1 MGYRKVLDRVLI
13 IPYNGHMN
21 KLKHT
26 KKTDFQDTLNLDSKS
41 QLAKLLATEN
51 ITVQHNNVAT
61 ASFDVAN
68 RVLTLPIFKIKNK
81 NVYDMLVGHE
91 CGHALW
97 TTCDDWSEIGSD
109 DKLRMAVNILE
120 DTRIDKMIQS
130 KFPGIVDDY
139 HKGFKVLNDSNFY
152 GMQDHD
158 INTLSF
164 LDKVNMRSKSMNTL
178 DIDFS
183 DEETELLKQ
192 VDDIKTFDDVMKL
205 AKELLA
211 WQEQKNEE
219 MFANDSDVSA
229 DKQESEDGESDSDY
243 SDDDGEMRDEDSH
256 DDSGQDSSQDSEDD
270 ETERKDD
277 ETYSEYQQRMKDLE
291 EEKKLEEEMMKS
303 SMAPQEMQDD
313 DFGITNRE
321 FEKSVQQLTD
331 TAIDSKRVYA
341 NLPKTNLEN
350 TIITYKQW
358 FKDFGN
364 EIDQDSY
371 KDYKSQM
378 LSRFS
383 TFKRDS
389 MKTVNYL
396 VKEFEM
402 KKSATAYRR
411 ATTSKTGVIDP
422 MMLSKYKFTD
432 DIFKKLSIVP
442 DAKNHGMI
450 ILVDWSGSMSDV
462 LPAVIQQ
469 LMNLAWF
476 CRKINIPF
484 EVYAFSNYYN
494 YDSGD
499 YDWKRKAKNSF
510 DLKNGDLFMKNYKL
524 VNFLS
529 HKMNNQDF
537 EKGMQNLY
545 MTLEAQDYRGY
556 GTKSII
562 NWFDRNG
569 SQCARPIY
577 LPSCM
582 HLGSTPLNPALASM
596 IEIIPK
602 FKSKYGIE
610 KLSFITLT
618 DGASDGGEGIAE
630 DYTDSEGDTSVVSNS
645 YKGKLVINVGGK
657 NYYSENSREYS
668 SARMTTQLLNIIKQR
683 YNTNNIGFFLI
694 PNKSRKHLHWAI
706 EDYDSNGK
714 YVGYD
719 LDRVMKNLTK
729 DNVHLTSKTGYD
741 KYFITVG
748 NTRVESADLSS
759 LDSDAKTSDIK
770 RFFKNSMKGRLKS
783 RVLLNNF
790 IEEVA

>member
-1 MGYRKVLDRVLI
+1 MLDKVLI

-26 KKTDFQDTLNLDSKS
+26 KKQDFQDTLNLDSKS

-81 NVYDMLVGHE
+81 HVYDMLVGHE

-130 KFPGIVDDY
+130 KFPGIISDY
-139 HKGFKVLNDSNFY
+139 EKGFKVLNDSNFY

-164 LDKVNMRSKSMNTL
+164 LDKVNMRSKSMNTMS
-178 DIDFS
+178 IDFS
-183 DEETELLKQ
+183 DEEIKLLKQ

-211 WQEQKNEE
+211 WQKQKDEE
-219 MFANDSDVSA
+219 MFANNMDVSA
-229 DKQESEDGESDSDY
+229 DKQQSEDGESDSDSESDY
-243 SDDDGEMRDEDSH
+243 SDDDGQMRNEDSH
-256 DDSGQDSSQDSEDD
+256 DDSGQDSESKD
-270 ETERKDD
+270 ETEQRDD
-277 ETYSEYQQRMKDLE
+277 ETYREYQDRLKDLE
-291 EEKKLEEEMMKS
+291 NEKKLEEEMMKS

-313 DFGITNRE
+313 DFGITNRQ
-321 FEKSVQQLTD
+321 FEKSVQELTD
-331 TAIDSKRVYA
+331 TALDSKRAYA
-341 NLPKTNLEN
+341 NMPKANLDN
-350 TIITYKQW
+350 TIVTYKQW

-364 EIDQDSY
+364 EIDKDSY
-371 KDYKSQM
+371 KEYKSQM

-383 TFKRDS
+383 TFKKDS

-411 ATTSKTGVIDP
+411 ATTSKTGIIDP

-462 LPAVIQQ
+462 LPSVIQQ

-484 EVYAFSNYYN
+484 EVYAFSNYYG
-494 YDSGD
+494 YDSEN
-499 YDWKRKAKNSF
+499 YDWKKNMTNSF
-510 DLKNGDLFMKNYKL
+510 QLKKGDLFIKNYKL

-562 NWFDRNG
+562 NWFDRDNA
-569 SQCARPIY
+569 QPARPIY
-577 LPSCM
+577 MPSCM
-582 HLGSTPLNPALASM
+582 QLGSTPLNPALASM

-618 DGASDGGEGIAE
+618 DGASDGGEGIAADDT
-630 DYTDSEGDTSVVSNS
+630 DYDGNPSLSSNP

-657 NYYSENSREYS
+657 NYYSDNMRDYAS
-668 SARMTTQLLNIIKQR
+668 SKMTNQLLDIIKQKF
-683 YNTNNIGFFLI
+683 NTNNIGFFLI

-706 EDYDSNGK
+706 DSYDSKGR
-714 YVGYD
+714 YIGID
-719 LDRVMKNLTK
+719 LDTAMKDLTK
-729 DNVHLTSKTGYD
+729 DNVHLTPKTGYD

-770 RFFKNSMKGRLKS
+770 RLFRKSMTGRLKS

-790 IEEVA
+790 IDEVA

>member
-1 MGYRKVLDRVLI
+1 MLDTALKV
-13 IPYNGHMN
+13 PYNGHMN

-97 TTCDDWSEIGSD
+97 TTCDDWSEIGKD

-130 KFPGIVDDY
+130 KFPGIVEDY

-158 INTLSF
+158 INELSF
-164 LDKVNMRSKSMNTL
+164 LDKVNMRSKSMNTMS
-178 DIDFS
+178 IDFS

-192 VDDIKTFDDVMKL
+192 VDDIKTFADVMKL

-211 WQEQKNEE
+211 WQEKEDKKQMMNQGDISMSGADNEDADGE
-219 MFANDSDVSA
+219 QDSDEH
-229 DKQESEDGESDSDY
+229 K
-243 SDDDGEMRDEDSH
+243 DDDGEMRNEDSH
-256 DDSGQDSSQDSEDD
+256 SDSDKESELD
-270 ETERKDD
+270 ETKQRND
-277 ETYSEYQQRMKDLE
+277 ETYTQWKDRLKDIE
-291 EEKKLEEEMMKS
+291 NEKKLEEEMMKS

-331 TAIDSKRVYA
+331 TANDSRRAYA
-341 NLPKTNLEN
+341 SLPKANLEN
-350 TIITYKQW
+350 TIISYKQW

-364 EIDQDSY
+364 KVDTDSY
-371 KDYKSQM
+371 KEYKSQM
-378 LSRFS
+378 LSRYGN
-383 TFKRDS
+383 FKKDS

-411 ATTSKTGVIDP
+411 ATTSKTGIIDP

-462 LPAVIQQ
+462 LPSVIQQ

-484 EVYAFSNYYN
+484 EVYSFTNYYG
-494 YDSGD
+494 YDSND
-499 YDWKRKAKNSF
+499 YNWRDKITNSF
-510 DLKNGDLFMKNYKL
+510 DLKKGDLFMKNFKL

-529 HKMNNQDF
+529 HKMNNKDF
-537 EKGMQNLY
+537 EHGMQNLY
-545 MTLEAQDYRGY
+545 MTLECEDYRGY
-556 GTKSII
+556 GSKSII
-562 NWFDRNG
+562 NWYDNDVQ
-569 SQCARPIY
+569 SARPIY

-582 HLGSTPLNPALASM
+582 HLGSTPLNQALATM
-596 IEIIPK
+596 IDIIPK

-610 KLSFITLT
+610 KMSFITLT
-618 DGASDGGEGIAE
+618 DGASDGGDGIAADDT
-630 DYTDSEGDTSVVSNS
+630 DYDGNYKLSSNP
-645 YKGKLVINVGGK
+645 YKGRLVITVNGK
-657 NYYSENSREYS
+657 NYDTSNIRGYRSDQ
-668 SARMTTQLLNIIKQR
+668 MTLLLLEIIKKR

-694 PNKSRKHLHWAI
+694 PSKSRRHLHWAI
-706 EDYDSNGK
+706 DNYDSKGR

-719 LDRVMKNLTK
+719 LDDVMKDLTK
-729 DNVHLTSKTGYD
+729 NNVHLTPKSGYD

-748 NTRVESADLSS
+748 NTRVETADLSS

-770 RFFKNSMKGRLKS
+770 RLFKKSMTGRLKS

>member
-1 MGYRKVLDRVLI
+1 MLDTVLN

-130 KFPGIVDDY
+130 KFPGIISDY
-139 HKGFKVLNDSNFY
+139 EKGFKVLNDSNFY

-211 WQEQKNEE
+211 WQKQKDEE
-219 MFANDSDVSA
+219 MFANNMDVSA
-229 DKQESEDGESDSDY
+229 DKQQSEDGESDSDY
-243 SDDDGEMRDEDSH
+243 SDDDGQMRDEDSH
-256 DDSGQDSSQDSEDD
+256 DDSGQDSSQDSEGD

-277 ETYSEYQQRMKDLE
+277 ETYSEYQERLKDLE

-331 TAIDSKRVYA
+331 TALDSQRAYA
-341 NLPKTNLEN
+341 NLPKANLEN
-350 TIITYKQW
+350 TIVTYKQW

-364 EIDQDSY
+364 EIDKDSY
-371 KDYKSQM
+371 KEYKSQM
-378 LSRFS
+378 LSRYNN
-383 TFKRDS
+383 FKKDS

-411 ATTSKTGVIDP
+411 STTSKTGIIDP

-484 EVYAFSNYYN
+484 EVYAFSNYYG

-499 YDWKRKAKNSF
+499 YDWRDKMKNSF
-510 DLKNGDLFMKNYKL
+510 ELKKGDLFMKNYKL

-529 HKMNNQDF
+529 HKMNNKDF

-545 MTLEAQDYRGY
+545 MTIECEDYRGY
-556 GTKSII
+556 GSKSII
-562 NWFDRNG
+562 NWYDNDT
-569 SQCARPIY
+569 SCARPIY

-582 HLGSTPLNPALASM
+582 HLGSTPLNQALATM
-596 IEIIPK
+596 IDIIPK

-610 KLSFITLT
+610 KMSFITLT
-618 DGASDGGEGIAE
+618 DGASDSGEGIT
-630 DYTDSEGDTSVVSNS
+630 DDFTDSEGNHSMVSNP
-645 YKGKLVINVGGK
+645 YKGKLVITVNGK
-657 NYYSENSREYS
+657 NYDTSEIGGYRSD
-668 SARMTTQLLNIIKQR
+668 RMTALLLEIIRKR

-694 PNKSRKHLHWAI
+694 PNKSRRHLHWAI
-706 EDYDSNGK
+706 ENYDSKGR
-714 YVGYD
+714 YIGVD
-719 LDRVMKNLTK
+719 LDDVMKDLTK
-729 DNVHLTSKTGYD
+729 NNVHLSKKSGYD
-741 KYFITVG
+741 KYYITVG

-770 RFFKNSMKGRLKS
+770 RLFKKSMSGRLKS

>member
-1 MGYRKVLDRVLI
+1 MLDTVLI

-51 ITVQHNNVAT
+51 ITVQHNNVST

-81 NVYDMLVGHE
+81 HVYDMLVGHE

-130 KFPGIVDDY
+130 KFPGIISDY
-139 HKGFKVLNDSNFY
+139 EKGFKVLNDSNFY

-164 LDKVNMRSKSMNTL
+164 LDKVNMRSKSMNTM

-211 WQEQKNEE
+211 WQKQKDEE
-219 MFANDSDVSA
+219 MFANNMDVSA
-229 DKQESEDGESDSDY
+229 DKQQSEDGESDSDY
-243 SDDDGEMRDEDSH
+243 SDDDGQMRDEDSH

-277 ETYSEYQQRMKDLE
+277 ETYREWQDRLKDLE

-331 TAIDSKRVYA
+331 TALDSQRAYA
-341 NLPKTNLEN
+341 NLPKANLEN
-350 TIITYKQW
+350 TIVTYKQW

-364 EIDQDSY
+364 EIDKDSY
-371 KDYKSQM
+371 KEYKSQM
-378 LSRFS
+378 LSRYNN
-383 TFKRDS
+383 FKKDS

-411 ATTSKTGVIDP
+411 STTSKTGIIDP

-484 EVYAFSNYYN
+484 EVYAFSNYYG

-499 YDWKRKAKNSF
+499 YDWRDKMKNSF
-510 DLKNGDLFMKNYKL
+510 ELKKGDLFMKNYKL

-529 HKMNNQDF
+529 HKMNNKDF

-545 MTLEAQDYRGY
+545 MTLECEDYRGY
-556 GTKSII
+556 GSKSII
-562 NWFDRNG
+562 NWYDNDT
-569 SQCARPIY
+569 SCARPIY

-582 HLGSTPLNPALASM
+582 HLGSTPLNQALATM
-596 IEIIPK
+596 IDIIPK

-610 KLSFITLT
+610 KMSFITLT
-618 DGASDGGEGIAE
+618 DGASDSGEGIT
-630 DYTDSEGDTSVVSNS
+630 DDFTDSEGNHSMVSNP
-645 YKGKLVINVGGK
+645 YKGKLVITVNGK
-657 NYYSENSREYS
+657 NYDTSEIGGYRSD
-668 SARMTTQLLNIIKQR
+668 RMTALLLEIIRKR

-694 PNKSRKHLHWAI
+694 PNKSRRHLHWAI
-706 EDYDSNGK
+706 ENYDSKGR
-714 YVGYD
+714 YIGVD
-719 LDRVMKNLTK
+719 LDDVMKDLTK
-729 DNVHLTSKTGYD
+729 NNVHLSKKSGYD

-770 RFFKNSMKGRLKS
+770 RLFKKSMSGRLKS

>member
-1 MGYRKVLDRVLI
+1 M
-13 IPYNGHMN
+13 
-21 KLKHT
+21 
-26 KKTDFQDTLNLDSKS
+26 
-41 QLAKLLATEN
+41 
-51 ITVQHNNVAT
+51 
-61 ASFDVAN
+61 
-68 RVLTLPIFKIKNK
+68 
-81 NVYDMLVGHE
+81 
-91 CGHALW
+91 
-97 TTCDDWSEIGSD
+97 
-109 DKLRMAVNILE
+109 
-120 DTRIDKMIQS
+120 
-130 KFPGIVDDY
+130 
-139 HKGFKVLNDSNFY
+139 
-152 GMQDHD
+152 
-158 INTLSF
+158 
-164 LDKVNMRSKSMNTL
+164 

-211 WQEQKNEE
+211 WQKQKDEE
-219 MFANDSDVSA
+219 MFANNMDVSA
-229 DKQESEDGESDSDY
+229 DKQQSEDGESESDY
-243 SDDDGEMRDEDSH
+243 SDDDGQMRDEDSH

-277 ETYSEYQQRMKDLE
+277 ETYREWQDRLKDLE

-331 TAIDSKRVYA
+331 TALDSQRAYA
-341 NLPKTNLEN
+341 NLPKANLKN
-350 TIITYKQW
+350 TIVTYKQW

-364 EIDQDSY
+364 EIDKDSY
-371 KDYKSQM
+371 KEYKSQM
-378 LSRFS
+378 LSRYNN
-383 TFKRDS
+383 FKKDS

-411 ATTSKTGVIDP
+411 STTSKTGIIDP

-484 EVYAFSNYYN
+484 EVYAFSNYYG

-499 YDWKRKAKNSF
+499 YDWKNKMKNSF
-510 DLKNGDLFMKNYKL
+510 DLKKGDLFMKNYKL

-529 HKMNNQDF
+529 HKMNNKDF

-545 MTLEAQDYRGY
+545 MTLEITDYRGY

-562 NWFDRNG
+562 NWYDRDTPLA
-569 SQCARPIY
+569 SPIY
-577 LPSCM
+577 MPSCM
-582 HLGSTPLNPALASM
+582 HLGSTPLNQALATM
-596 IEIIPK
+596 IDIIPK

-610 KLSFITLT
+610 KMSFITLT
-618 DGASDGGEGIAE
+618 DGASDSGEGIT
-630 DYTDSEGDTSVVSNS
+630 DDFTDSEGNHSMVSNP
-645 YKGKLVINVGGK
+645 YKGKLVITVNGK
-657 NYYSENSREYS
+657 NYDTSEIGGYRSD
-668 SARMTTQLLNIIKQR
+668 RMTALLLEIIRKR

-694 PNKSRKHLHWAI
+694 PNKSRRHLHWAI
-706 EDYDSNGK
+706 ENYDSKGR
-714 YVGYD
+714 YIGVD
-719 LDRVMKNLTK
+719 LDDVMKDLTK
-729 DNVHLTSKTGYD
+729 NNVHLSKKSGYD

-770 RFFKNSMKGRLKS
+770 RLFKKSMSGRLKS

>member
-1 MGYRKVLDRVLI
+1 MLDTVLN

-81 NVYDMLVGHE
+81 HVYDMLVGHE

-130 KFPGIVDDY
+130 KFPGIISDY
-139 HKGFKVLNDSNFY
+139 EKGFKVLNDSNFY

-164 LDKVNMRSKSMNTL
+164 LDKVNMRSKSMNTM

-183 DEETELLKQ
+183 NEETELLKQ

-211 WQEQKNEE
+211 WQKQKDEE
-219 MFANDSDVSA
+219 MFANNMDVSA
-229 DKQESEDGESDSDY
+229 DKQQSEDGESDSDY
-243 SDDDGEMRDEDSH
+243 SDDDGQMRDEDSH

-277 ETYSEYQQRMKDLE
+277 ETYREWQDRLKDLE

-321 FEKSVQQLTD
+321 FEKSVQKLTD
-331 TAIDSKRVYA
+331 TAIDSKRAYA
-341 NLPKTNLEN
+341 NLPKTNLDN

-484 EVYAFSNYYN
+484 EVYAFSNYYG
-494 YDSGD
+494 YDSVD
-499 YDWKRKAKNSF
+499 YDWRDKMKNSF
-510 DLKNGDLFMKNYKL
+510 ELKKGDLFMKNYKL

-529 HKMNNQDF
+529 HKMNNKDF

-545 MTLEAQDYRGY
+545 MTLECEDYRGY
-556 GTKSII
+556 GSKSII
-562 NWFDRNG
+562 NWYDNDT
-569 SQCARPIY
+569 SCARPIY

-582 HLGSTPLNPALASM
+582 HLGSTPLNQALATM
-596 IEIIPK
+596 IDIIPK

-610 KLSFITLT
+610 KMSFITLT
-618 DGASDGGEGIAE
+618 DGASDSGEGIT
-630 DYTDSEGDTSVVSNS
+630 DDFTDSEGNHSMVSNP
-645 YKGKLVINVGGK
+645 YKAKLVITVNGK
-657 NYYSENSREYS
+657 NYDTSEIGGYRSD
-668 SARMTTQLLNIIKQR
+668 RMTALLLEIIRKR

-694 PNKSRKHLHWAI
+694 PNKSRRHLHWAI
-706 EDYDSNGK
+706 ENYDSKGR
-714 YVGYD
+714 YIGVD
-719 LDRVMKNLTK
+719 LDDVMKDLTK
-729 DNVHLTSKTGYD
+729 NNVHLSKKSGYD

-770 RFFKNSMKGRLKS
+770 RLFKKSMSGRLKS

>member
-1 MGYRKVLDRVLI
+1 
-13 IPYNGHMN
+13 
-21 KLKHT
+21 
-26 KKTDFQDTLNLDSKS
+26 
-41 QLAKLLATEN
+41 
-51 ITVQHNNVAT
+51 
-61 ASFDVAN
+61 
-68 RVLTLPIFKIKNK
+68 
-81 NVYDMLVGHE
+81 
-91 CGHALW
+91 
-97 TTCDDWSEIGSD
+97 
-109 DKLRMAVNILE
+109 
-120 DTRIDKMIQS
+120 
-130 KFPGIVDDY
+130 
-139 HKGFKVLNDSNFY
+139 
-152 GMQDHD
+152 
-158 INTLSF
+158 
-164 LDKVNMRSKSMNTL
+164 
-178 DIDFS
+178 
-183 DEETELLKQ
+183 
-192 VDDIKTFDDVMKL
+192 
-205 AKELLA
+205 
-211 WQEQKNEE
+211 
-219 MFANDSDVSA
+219 
-229 DKQESEDGESDSDY
+229 
-243 SDDDGEMRDEDSH
+243 
-256 DDSGQDSSQDSEDD
+256 
-270 ETERKDD
+270 
-277 ETYSEYQQRMKDLE
+277 
-291 EEKKLEEEMMKS
+291 
-303 SMAPQEMQDD
+303 
-313 DFGITNRE
+313 
-321 FEKSVQQLTD
+321 
-331 TAIDSKRVYA
+331 
-341 NLPKTNLEN
+341 
-350 TIITYKQW
+350 
-358 FKDFGN
+358 
-364 EIDQDSY
+364 
-371 KDYKSQM
+371 
-378 LSRFS
+378 
-383 TFKRDS
+383 
-389 MKTVNYL
+389 
-396 VKEFEM
+396 
-402 KKSATAYRR
+402 
-411 ATTSKTGVIDP
+411 
-422 MMLSKYKFTD
+422 
-432 DIFKKLSIVP
+432 
-442 DAKNHGMI
+442 MI

-462 LPAVIQQ
+462 LPSVIQQ

-484 EVYAFSNYYN
+484 EVYAFSNYYG
-494 YDSGD
+494 YDSTD
-499 YDWKRKAKNSF
+499 YDWRDKVKNSF
-510 DLKNGDLFMKNYKL
+510 DLKKGDLFMKNYKL

-529 HKMNNQDF
+529 HKMNNKDF

-556 GTKSII
+556 GSKTII
-562 NWFDRNG
+562 NWYDSDGR
-569 SQCARPIY
+569 QCARPIY

-630 DYTDSEGDTSVVSNS
+630 DMTDREGNTEVVSNS

-668 SARMTTQLLNIIKQR
+668 SSRMTTQLLNIIKQR

>member
-1 MGYRKVLDRVLI
+1 MI

-26 KKTDFQDTLNLDSKS
+26 KKQDFQDTLNLDSKS

-81 NVYDMLVGHE
+81 HVYDMLVGHE

-130 KFPGIVDDY
+130 KFPGIISDY
-139 HKGFKVLNDSNFY
+139 EKGFKVLNDSNFY

-164 LDKVNMRSKSMNTL
+164 LDKVNMRSKSMNTMS
-178 DIDFS
+178 IDFS
-183 DEETELLKQ
+183 DEEIKLLKQ

-211 WQEQKNEE
+211 WQKQKDEE
-219 MFANDSDVSA
+219 MFANNMDVSA
-229 DKQESEDGESDSDY
+229 DKQQSEDGESDSDSESDY
-243 SDDDGEMRDEDSH
+243 SDDDGQMRNEDSH
-256 DDSGQDSSQDSEDD
+256 DDSGQDSESKD
-270 ETERKDD
+270 ETEQRDD
-277 ETYSEYQQRMKDLE
+277 ETYREYQDRLKDLE
-291 EEKKLEEEMMKS
+291 NEKKLEEEMMKS

-313 DFGITNRE
+313 DFGITNRQ
-321 FEKSVQQLTD
+321 FEKSVQELTD
-331 TAIDSKRVYA
+331 TALDSKRAYA
-341 NLPKTNLEN
+341 NMPKANLDN
-350 TIITYKQW
+350 TIVTYKQW

-364 EIDQDSY
+364 EIDKDSY
-371 KDYKSQM
+371 KEYKSQM

-383 TFKRDS
+383 TFKKDS

-411 ATTSKTGVIDP
+411 ATTSKTGIIDP

-462 LPAVIQQ
+462 LPSVIQQ

-484 EVYAFSNYYN
+484 EVYAFSNYYG
-494 YDSGD
+494 YDSEN
-499 YDWKRKAKNSF
+499 YDWKKNMTNSF
-510 DLKNGDLFMKNYKL
+510 QLKKGDLFIKNYKL

-562 NWFDRNG
+562 NWFDRDNA
-569 SQCARPIY
+569 QPARPIY
-577 LPSCM
+577 MPSCM
-582 HLGSTPLNPALASM
+582 QLGSTPLNPALASM

-618 DGASDGGEGIAE
+618 DGASDGGEGIAADDT
-630 DYTDSEGDTSVVSNS
+630 DYDGNPSLSSNP

-657 NYYSENSREYS
+657 NYYSDNMRDYAS
-668 SARMTTQLLNIIKQR
+668 SKMTNQLLDIIKQKF
-683 YNTNNIGFFLI
+683 NTNNIGFFLI

-706 EDYDSNGK
+706 DSYDSKGR
-714 YVGYD
+714 YIGID
-719 LDRVMKNLTK
+719 LDTAMKDLTK
-729 DNVHLTSKTGYD
+729 DNVHLTPKTGYD

-770 RFFKNSMKGRLKS
+770 RLFRKSMTGRLKS

-790 IEEVA
+790 IDEVA

>member
-1 MGYRKVLDRVLI
+1 MLDTALKV
-13 IPYNGHMN
+13 PYNGHMN

-211 WQEQKNEE
+211 WQKQKDEE
-219 MFANDSDVSA
+219 IFANDMDVSA
-229 DKQESEDGESDSDY
+229 QKQEGGDNQDADGEQDSEY
-243 SDDDGEMRDEDSH
+243 EDDDGQMRNEDSH
-256 DDSGQDSSQDSEDD
+256 DDSGQGSED
-270 ETERKDD
+270 EKEKRED
-277 ETYSEYQQRMKDLE
+277 ETYSEWQDRLEKIKE
-291 EEKKLEEEMMKS
+291 EEKLEEEMMKS
-303 SMAPQEMQDD
+303 SMAPQEMQD

-331 TAIDSKRVYA
+331 TALDSKRAYA
-341 NLPKTNLEN
+341 NLPKANLEN
-350 TIITYKQW
+350 TIVTYKQW

-364 EIDQDSY
+364 EIDKDSF
-371 KDYKSQM
+371 KEYKSQM
-378 LSRFS
+378 LSRYNN
-383 TFKRDS
+383 FKKDS

-411 ATTSKTGVIDP
+411 STTSKTGIIDP

-462 LPAVIQQ
+462 LPSVIQQ

-484 EVYAFSNYYN
+484 EVYAFSNYYG
-494 YDSGD
+494 YDSND
-499 YDWKRKAKNSF
+499 YDWRDKMKNSF
-510 DLKNGDLFMKNYKL
+510 ELKKGDLFMKNYKL

-529 HKMNNQDF
+529 HKMNNKDF

-545 MTLEAQDYRGY
+545 ITLECEDYRGY
-556 GTKSII
+556 GSKSII
-562 NWFDRNG
+562 NWYDRNDTP
-569 SQCARPIY
+569 CARPIS
-577 LPSCM
+577 LPKCM
-582 HLGSTPLNPALASM
+582 QLGSTPLNQALATM
-596 IEIIPK
+596 IHIIPK
-602 FKSKYGIE
+602 FKSKYAVE
-610 KLSFITLT
+610 KMSFITLT
-618 DGASDGGEGIAE
+618 DGASDSGEGIA
-630 DYTDSEGDTSVVSNS
+630 DDFTDSEGKQSIISNP
-645 YKGKLVINVGGK
+645 YKGKLVITVNGK
-657 NYYSENSREYS
+657 NYDTSHIGGYRSDK
-668 SARMTTQLLNIIKQR
+668 MTSLLLQIIKKR

-694 PNKSRKHLHWAI
+694 PNKSRRHLSWAV
-706 EDYDSNGK
+706 ENYDSKGR
-714 YVGYD
+714 YIGYE
-719 LDRVMKNLTK
+719 LDDVMKDLTK
-729 DNVHLTSKTGYD
+729 NNVHLTKKSGYD

-770 RFFKNSMKGRLKS
+770 RLFRKSMTGRLKS

-790 IEEVA
+790 IDEVA

>member
-1 MGYRKVLDRVLI
+1 
-13 IPYNGHMN
+13 MN

-81 NVYDMLVGHE
+81 HVYDMLVGHE

-130 KFPGIVDDY
+130 KFPGIISDY
-139 HKGFKVLNDSNFY
+139 EKGFKVLNDSNFY

-164 LDKVNMRSKSMNTL
+164 LDKVNMRSKSMNTM

-211 WQEQKNEE
+211 WQKQKDEE
-219 MFANDSDVSA
+219 MFANNSDVSA
-229 DKQESEDGESDSDY
+229 DKQESEDGESESDY
-243 SDDDGEMRDEDSH
+243 SDDDGQMRDEDSH
-256 DDSGQDSSQDSEDD
+256 DDSGQDSSQDSEGD

-277 ETYSEYQQRMKDLE
+277 ETYSEYQERLKDLE

-313 DFGITNRE
+313 FGITNRE

-331 TAIDSKRVYA
+331 TALDSQRAYA
-341 NLPKTNLEN
+341 NLPKANLEN
-350 TIITYKQW
+350 TIVTYKQW

-364 EIDQDSY
+364 EIDKDSY
-371 KDYKSQM
+371 KEYKSQM
-378 LSRFS
+378 LSRYNN
-383 TFKRDS
+383 FKKDS

-411 ATTSKTGVIDP
+411 STTSKTGIIDP

-484 EVYAFSNYYN
+484 EVYAFSNYYG

-499 YDWKRKAKNSF
+499 YDWRDKMKNSF
-510 DLKNGDLFMKNYKL
+510 ELKKGDLFMKNYKL

-529 HKMNNQDF
+529 HKMNNKDF

-545 MTLEAQDYRGY
+545 MTLECEDYRGY
-556 GTKSII
+556 GSKSII
-562 NWFDRNG
+562 NWYDNDT
-569 SQCARPIY
+569 SCARPIY

-582 HLGSTPLNPALASM
+582 HLGSTPLNQALATM
-596 IEIIPK
+596 IDIIPK

-610 KLSFITLT
+610 KMSFITLT
-618 DGASDGGEGIAE
+618 DGASDSGEGIT
-630 DYTDSEGDTSVVSNS
+630 DDFTDSEGNHSMVSNP
-645 YKGKLVINVGGK
+645 YKGKLVITVNGK
-657 NYYSENSREYS
+657 NYDTSEIGGYRSD
-668 SARMTTQLLNIIKQR
+668 RMTALLLEIIRKR

-694 PNKSRKHLHWAI
+694 PNKSRRHLHWAI
-706 EDYDSNGK
+706 ENYDSKGR
-714 YVGYD
+714 YIGVD
-719 LDRVMKNLTK
+719 LDDVMKDLTK
-729 DNVHLTSKTGYD
+729 NNVHLSKKSGYD

-770 RFFKNSMKGRLKS
+770 RLFKKSMSGRLKS

>member
-1 MGYRKVLDRVLI
+1 MLDKVLKVS
-13 IPYNGHMN
+13 YNKDMN

-26 KKTDFQDTLNLDSKS
+26 KKQDFQDTLNLDSKS

-51 ITVQHNNVAT
+51 ITVQHNNVST

-158 INTLSF
+158 INELSF
-164 LDKVNMRSKSMNTL
+164 LDKVNMRSKSMNTM

-183 DEETELLKQ
+183 DEETELLKK

-205 AKELLA
+205 AKKLLA
-211 WQEQKNEE
+211 WQEQKDME
-219 MFANDSDVSA
+219 MLANSSDVSA
-229 DKQESEDGESDSDY
+229 QKQEGGDNEDADGEQDTDN
-243 SDDDGEMRDEDSH
+243 SDDDGQMRDEDTHS
-256 DDSGQDSSQDSEDD
+256 DNSENSED
-270 ETERKDD
+270 EKEQKDD
-277 ETYSEYQQRMKDLE
+277 ETYREYQDRLEKIKDKE
-291 EEKKLEEEMMKS
+291 KLEEEMMKS

-331 TAIDSKRVYA
+331 TALDSQRAYA
-341 NLPKTNLEN
+341 NLPKANLEN
-350 TIITYKQW
+350 TIVTYKQW

-364 EIDQDSY
+364 TVDKESY
-371 KDYKSQM
+371 SEYKSQM
-378 LSRFS
+378 LSRYN
-383 TFKRDS
+383 TFKKDS

-462 LPAVIQQ
+462 LPSVIQQ
-469 LMNLAWF
+469 LMNLTWF

-484 EVYAFSNYYN
+484 EVYAFSNYYGYDTEN
-494 YDSGD
+494 YD
-499 YDWKRKAKNSF
+499 WRENMTNSF
-510 DLKNGDLFMKNYKL
+510 DLKKGDLFMKNYKL

-529 HKMNNQDF
+529 HKMNNKDF

-545 MTLEAQDYRGY
+545 MTLEITDYRGY

-562 NWFDRNG
+562 NWYDRDTPLA
-569 SQCARPIY
+569 SPIY
-577 LPSCM
+577 MPSCM
-582 HLGSTPLNPALASM
+582 HLGSTPLNQALATM
-596 IEIIPK
+596 IDIIPK

-610 KLSFITLT
+610 KMSFITLT
-618 DGASDGGEGIAE
+618 DGASDSGEGIT
-630 DYTDSEGDTSVVSNS
+630 DDFTDSEGNHSRVSNP
-645 YKGKLVINVGGK
+645 YKGKLVITVKGK
-657 NYYSENSREYS
+657 NYDTSNIRGYRSGT
-668 SARMTTQLLNIIKQR
+668 MTSLLLEIIKKR

-694 PNKSRKHLHWAI
+694 PSKSRRHLHWAI
-706 EDYDSNGK
+706 DNYDNKGR

-719 LDRVMKNLTK
+719 LDDVMKDLTK
-729 DNVHLTSKTGYD
+729 DNVHLTPKSGYD

-748 NTRVESADLSS
+748 NTKVETADLSS
-759 LDSDAKTSDIK
+759 LDTDAKTSDIK
-770 RFFKNSMKGRLKS
+770 RLFKKSMTGRLKS

>member
-1 MGYRKVLDRVLI
+1 MLDTALN

-97 TTCDDWSEIGSD
+97 TTCDDWSEIGKD

-130 KFPGIVDDY
+130 KFPGIIEDY

-158 INTLSF
+158 INELSF
-164 LDKVNMRSKSMNTL
+164 LDKVNMRSKSMNTMS
-178 DIDFS
+178 IDFS

-211 WQEQKNEE
+211 WQKEKDEE
-219 MFANDSDVSA
+219 MFANNMDVSA
-229 DKQESEDGESDSDY
+229 DKKQGGDNQDADSEQDSEY
-243 SDDDGEMRDEDSH
+243 GDDDGEMRNEDSH
-256 DDSGQDSSQDSEDD
+256 NDSESED
-270 ETERKDD
+270 EKEKKED
-277 ETYSEYQQRMKDLE
+277 ETYTEYQDRLKDLE
-291 EEKKLEEEMMKS
+291 EEKKLEEEMSQS
-303 SMAPQEMQDD
+303 SMAPKNMQDE

-331 TAIDSKRVYA
+331 TALDSKRVYA
-341 NLPKTNLEN
+341 SLPKANLEN
-350 TIITYKQW
+350 TIVTYKQW
-358 FKDFGN
+358 FKDFGYVVD
-364 EIDQDSY
+364 EDSY

-378 LSRFS
+378 LSRYN
-383 TFKRDS
+383 TFKKDS

-402 KKSATAYRR
+402 KKSATAYKRS
-411 ATTSKTGVIDP
+411 TTSKTGIIDP

-450 ILVDWSGSMSDV
+450 ILVDWSGSMSEV
-462 LPAVIQQ
+462 LPSVIQQ

-494 YDSGD
+494 YTSND
-499 YDWKRKAKNSF
+499 YNWKDKISNSF
-510 DLKNGDLFMKNYKL
+510 DLKKGDLFMKNFKL
-524 VNFLS
+524 VNFIS
-529 HKMNNQDF
+529 HKMNNKDF
-537 EKGMQNLY
+537 EHGMKNLY
-545 MTLEAQDYRGY
+545 MTLEINDFRGY
-556 GTKSII
+556 SSKRLVDWGTYDNPVS
-562 NWFDRNG
+562 
-569 SQCARPIY
+569 RPIY
-577 LPSCM
+577 MPSCM
-582 HLGSTPLNPALASM
+582 QLGSTPLNQALTAM
-596 IEIIPK
+596 IDIIPK
-602 FKSKYGIE
+602 FKSKYAIE
-610 KLSFITLT
+610 KLSFVTLT
-618 DGASDGGEGIAE
+618 DGASDGGEGIADDDK
-630 DYTDSEGDTSVVSNS
+630 DYEGNHKLSSNP
-645 YKGKLVINVGGK
+645 YKGKLVITSKGK
-657 NYYSENSREYS
+657 NYDTSKLNGYGSE
-668 SARMTTQLLNIIKQR
+668 RMTSLLLEIIKKK

-694 PNKSRKHLHWAI
+694 PNKSRRHLSWAI
-706 EDYDSNGK
+706 ESYDSKGR

-719 LDRVMKNLTK
+719 LDVVMKDLTK
-729 DNVHLTSKTGYD
+729 NNVHLTSKTGYD

-770 RFFKNSMKGRLKS
+770 RFFKKSMTGRLKS

>member
-1 MGYRKVLDRVLI
+1 MLDTVLI

-51 ITVQHNNVAT
+51 ITVQHNNVST

-81 NVYDMLVGHE
+81 HVYDMLVGHE

-229 DKQESEDGESDSDY
+229 DKQQSEDGESDSDSDY
-243 SDDDGEMRDEDSH
+243 SDDDGQMRDEDSH
-256 DDSGQDSSQDSEDD
+256 DDSGQDSSQDSKD
-270 ETERKDD
+270 EKEQKDD
-277 ETYSEYQQRMKDLE
+277 ETYSEYQERLEKIKE
-291 EEKKLEEEMMKS
+291 EEKLEEEMMKS

-331 TAIDSKRVYA
+331 TALDSKRAYA
-341 NLPKTNLEN
+341 NLPKANLEN
-350 TIITYKQW
+350 TIVTYKQW

-364 EIDQDSY
+364 EIDKDSF
-371 KDYKSQM
+371 KEYKSQM
-378 LSRFS
+378 LSRYNN
-383 TFKRDS
+383 FKKDS

-411 ATTSKTGVIDP
+411 ATTSKTGIIDP

-462 LPAVIQQ
+462 LPSVIQQ

-484 EVYAFSNYYN
+484 EVYAFSNYYG
-494 YDSGD
+494 YDSND
-499 YDWKRKAKNSF
+499 YNWKDKMKNSF
-510 DLKNGDLFMKNYKL
+510 ELKKGDLFMKNYKL

-529 HKMNNQDF
+529 HKMNNKDF

-545 MTLEAQDYRGY
+545 MTLECEDYRGY
-556 GTKSII
+556 GSKSII
-562 NWFDRNG
+562 NWYDNDT
-569 SQCARPIY
+569 SCARPIY

-582 HLGSTPLNPALASM
+582 HLGSTPLNQALATM
-596 IEIIPK
+596 IDIIPK

-610 KLSFITLT
+610 KMSFITLT
-618 DGASDGGEGIAE
+618 DGASDSGEGIT
-630 DYTDSEGDTSVVSNS
+630 DDFTDSQGNHSMVSNP
-645 YKGKLVINVGGK
+645 YKGKLVITVNGK
-657 NYYSENSREYS
+657 NYDTSEIGGSRYD
-668 SARMTTQLLNIIKQR
+668 RMTSLLLEIIRKR

-694 PNKSRKHLHWAI
+694 PNKSRRHLHWAI
-706 EDYDSNGK
+706 ENYDSKGR
-714 YVGYD
+714 YIGVD
-719 LDRVMKNLTK
+719 LDDVMKDLTK
-729 DNVHLTSKTGYD
+729 DNVHLTKKSGYD

-770 RFFKNSMKGRLKS
+770 RLFKKSMSGRLKS

>member
-1 MGYRKVLDRVLI
+1 MLDKVLKVS
-13 IPYNGHMN
+13 YNEHMN

-26 KKTDFQDTLNLDSKS
+26 KKQDFQDTLNLDSKS

-81 NVYDMLVGHE
+81 HVYDMLVGHE

-97 TTCDDWSEIGSD
+97 TTCDDWSEIGKD

-130 KFPGIVDDY
+130 KFPGIVEDY

-158 INTLSF
+158 INELSF

-229 DKQESEDGESDSDY
+229 DKQESEDGESDSDSESDY

-256 DDSGQDSSQDSEDD
+256 DDSGQDSKDDSKD
-270 ETERKDD
+270 ELTQRDD
-277 ETYSEYQQRMKDLE
+277 ETYREFQKRKEEFE

-313 DFGITNRE
+313 FGITNRE

-331 TAIDSKRVYA
+331 TSSDSLRQYA
-341 NLPKTNLEN
+341 NLPKANLDN
-350 TIITYKQW
+350 TIVTYKQW

-364 EIDQDSY
+364 EIDKDSY

-383 TFKRDS
+383 TFKKDS

-462 LPAVIQQ
+462 LPSVIQQ

-484 EVYAFSNYYN
+484 EVYAFSNYYG
-494 YDSGD
+494 YDSDD
-499 YDWKRKAKNSF
+499 YNWRDQMKNSF
-510 DLKNGDLFMKNYKL
+510 DLKKGDLFMKNYKL

-562 NWFDRNG
+562 NWYDRDTP
-569 SQCARPIY
+569 SARPIY
-577 LPSCM
+577 MPSCM
-582 HLGSTPLNPALASM
+582 QLGSTPLNPALATM
-596 IEIIPK
+596 IDIIPK
-602 FKSKYGIE
+602 FKSKYGVE

-618 DGASDGGEGIAE
+618 DGASDGGEGIA
-630 DYTDSEGDTSVVSNS
+630 DDFTDSQGNHSMVSNP
-645 YKGKLVINVGGK
+645 YKGNLVVNVGGK
-657 NYYSENSREYS
+657 NYSTDNKRDYAS
-668 SARMTTQLLNIIKQR
+668 SKMTNQLLDIIKQR
-683 YNTNNIGFFLI
+683 FNTNNIGFFLI

-706 EDYDSNGK
+706 DSYDSNGR
-714 YVGYD
+714 YVGAD
-719 LDRVMKNLTK
+719 LDTAMKDLTK
-729 DNVHLTSKTGYD
+729 DNVHLTPKTGYD

-748 NTRVESADLSS
+748 NTKVESADLSS

-770 RFFKNSMKGRLKS
+770 RLFRKSMTGRLKS

-790 IEEVA
+790 IDEVA

>member
-1 MGYRKVLDRVLI
+1 MLDTALKV
-13 IPYNGHMN
+13 PYNGHMN

-211 WQEQKNEE
+211 WQKQKDEE
-219 MFANDSDVSA
+219 IFANDMDVSA
-229 DKQESEDGESDSDY
+229 QKQEGGDNQDADGEQDSEY
-243 SDDDGEMRDEDSH
+243 EDDDGQMRNEDSH
-256 DDSGQDSSQDSEDD
+256 DDSGQGSED
-270 ETERKDD
+270 EKEKRED
-277 ETYSEYQQRMKDLE
+277 ETYSEWQDRLEKIKE
-291 EEKKLEEEMMKS
+291 EEKLEEEMMKS
-303 SMAPQEMQDD
+303 SMAPQEMQD

-331 TAIDSKRVYA
+331 TALDSKRAYA
-341 NLPKTNLEN
+341 NLPKANLEN
-350 TIITYKQW
+350 TIISYKQW

-364 EIDQDSY
+364 TIDEDSY

-378 LSRFS
+378 LSRYNN
-383 TFKRDS
+383 FKKDS

-402 KKSATAYRR
+402 KKSATAYKRS
-411 ATTSKTGVIDP
+411 TTSKTGIIDP

-450 ILVDWSGSMSDV
+450 ILVDWSGSMSEV
-462 LPAVIQQ
+462 LPSVIQQ

-484 EVYAFSNYYN
+484 EVYAFSNYYG

-499 YDWKRKAKNSF
+499 YDWRDKMKNSF
-510 DLKNGDLFMKNYKL
+510 ELKKGDLFMKNFNL

-529 HKMNNQDF
+529 HKMNNKDF

-545 MTLEAQDYRGY
+545 ITLECEDYRGY
-556 GTKSII
+556 GSKSII
-562 NWFDRNG
+562 NWYDRNDTP
-569 SQCARPIY
+569 CARPIS
-577 LPSCM
+577 LPKCM
-582 HLGSTPLNPALASM
+582 QLGSTPLNQALATM
-596 IEIIPK
+596 IHIIPK
-602 FKSKYGIE
+602 FKSKYAVE
-610 KLSFITLT
+610 KMSFITLT
-618 DGASDGGEGIAE
+618 DGASDGGDGIA
-630 DYTDSEGDTSVVSNS
+630 DDFTDSKGKQSIISNP
-645 YKGKLVINVGGK
+645 YKGKLVITVNGK
-657 NYYSENSREYS
+657 NYDTSHIGGYRSDK
-668 SARMTTQLLNIIKQR
+668 MTSLLLQIIKKR

-694 PNKSRKHLHWAI
+694 PNKSRRHLSWAV
-706 EDYDSNGK
+706 ENYDSKGR
-714 YVGYD
+714 YIGYE
-719 LDRVMKNLTK
+719 LDDVMKDLTK
-729 DNVHLTSKTGYD
+729 NNVHLTKKSGYD

-770 RFFKNSMKGRLKS
+770 RLFRKSMTGRLKS

>member
-1 MGYRKVLDRVLI
+1 MGYRKVLDTVLN

-130 KFPGIVDDY
+130 KFPGIISDY
-139 HKGFKVLNDSNFY
+139 EKGFKVLNDSNFY

-164 LDKVNMRSKSMNTL
+164 LDKVNMRSKSMNTM

-211 WQEQKNEE
+211 WQKQKDEE
-219 MFANDSDVSA
+219 MFANNLDVSA
-229 DKQESEDGESDSDY
+229 DKQESEDGESESDY
-243 SDDDGEMRDEDSH
+243 SDDDGQMRDEDSH

-277 ETYSEYQQRMKDLE
+277 ETYREWQDRLKDLQ

-313 DFGITNRE
+313 DFGITNRQ
-321 FEKSVQQLTD
+321 FEKSVQDLTD

-494 YDSGD
+494 YNSDD
-499 YDWKRKAKNSF
+499 YEWKRKAKNSF
-510 DLKNGDLFMKNYKL
+510 DLKNNDLFMKNYKL

-545 MTLEAQDYRGY
+545 LTLEAQDYRGY
-556 GTKSII
+556 GSKSII
-562 NWFDRNG
+562 KWFDTDGR
-569 SQCARPIY
+569 QCARPIY
-577 LPSCM
+577 MPTCM

-596 IEIIPK
+596 IDIIPK

-618 DGASDGGEGIAE
+618 DGASDGGEGIAVDDK
-630 DYTDSEGDTSVVSNS
+630 DYDGNPSISSNP
-645 YKGKLVINVGGK
+645 YKGNLVINVGGK
-657 NYYSENSREYS
+657 NYYTENSREYS
-668 SARMTTQLLNIIKQR
+668 SAKMTTQLLNIIKQR

-748 NTRVESADLSS
+748 NTRVESADLSG